1 MAKVKKAQLG
11 DHLVKRKSQDDR
23 IHRIEKKDPER
34 AERVAARVQKRALR
48 SVKPSSVKPP
58 SRMSIPLRERA
69 KAARAKKAQSGDSLV
84 KKYPSVKM
92 STRKG
97 YETKETTYPGGDKE
111 TLRTKV
117 SKALKDHNMFKE
129 SYNEAKSRLNK
140 AAKKSAIQSSKE
152 ISGKRPAKIKTA
164 QSGDSLVYET
174 KGARYPK
181 RRLAVDTTGYAAGK
195 KTFKGT
201 GRYLEGLESGVY
213 KDYPAKPKKY
223 GRKIVKSIINA
234 KGATPKKKAGG
245 KVSKK

>member
-1 MAKVKKAQLG
+1 MILIVELINRFVNGIVKMAKVKKAQLG

-58 SRMSIPLRERA
+58 SKMSIPLRERA
-69 KAARAKKAQSGDSLV
+69 KAAKEKKAA
-84 KKYPSVKM
+84 
-92 STRKG
+92 
-97 YETKETTYPGGDKE
+97 E
-111 TLRTKV
+111 
-117 SKALKDHNMFKE
+117 ALKAPK
-129 SYNEAKSRLNK
+129 
-140 AAKKSAIQSSKE
+140 
-152 ISGKRPAKIKTA
+152 A

-181 RRLAVDTTGYAAGK
+181 RRLAVDTAGYAGGK

-245 KVSKK
+245 KVSKKIVKK

>member
-1 MAKVKKAQLG
+1 MTLIAELINHFENGIVKMAKVKKAQLG

-34 AERVAARVQKRALR
+34 AERVAARVQKRALS

-58 SRMSIPLRERA
+58 SRMSMSLRERA
-69 KAARAKKAQSGDSLV
+69 KAA
-84 KKYPSVKM
+84 
-92 STRKG
+92 
-97 YETKETTYPGGDKE
+97 KE
-111 TLRTKV
+111 R
-117 SKALKDHNMFKE
+117 
-129 SYNEAKSRLNK
+129 K
-140 AAKKSAIQSSKE
+140 AAEAPK
-152 ISGKRPAKIKTA
+152 A

-174 KGARYPK
+174 KGVRYPK
-181 RRLAVDTTGYAAGK
+181 RRLAVDTTGYADGK

-234 KGATPKKKAGG
+234 KGATPKKKTGG
-245 KVSKK
+245 NITKKKTVKK

>member
-34 AERVAARVQKRALR
+34 AERVAARVQKRALS

-58 SRMSIPLRERA
+58 SRMSMSLRERA
-69 KAARAKKAQSGDSLV
+69 KAAKEKKAAEA
-84 KKYPSVKM
+84 P
-92 STRKG
+92 
-97 YETKETTYPGGDKE
+97 
-111 TLRTKV
+111 
-117 SKALKDHNMFKE
+117 KAPK
-129 SYNEAKSRLNK
+129 
-140 AAKKSAIQSSKE
+140 
-152 ISGKRPAKIKTA
+152 A

-174 KGARYPK
+174 KGVRYPK
-181 RRLAVDTTGYAAGK
+181 RRLAVDTSGYAGGK

-234 KGATPKKKAGG
+234 KSATPKKRTGG
-245 KVSKK
+245 NITKKKIVKK

>member
-1 MAKVKKAQLG
+1 MTLIAELINHFVNGIVKMAKIKKAQLG

-34 AERVAARVQKRALR
+34 AERVSDRVQKRALR

-58 SRMSIPLRERA
+58 SKMFIPLRERA
-69 KAARAKKAQSGDSLV
+69 KAA
-84 KKYPSVKM
+84 
-92 STRKG
+92 
-97 YETKETTYPGGDKE
+97 KE
-111 TLRTKV
+111 R
-117 SKALKDHNMFKE
+117 
-129 SYNEAKSRLNK
+129 K
-140 AAKKSAIQSSKE
+140 AAEAPK
-152 ISGKRPAKIKTA
+152 A

-174 KGARYPK
+174 KGVRYPK
-181 RRLAVDTTGYAAGK
+181 RRLAVDTAGYAGGK

-234 KGATPKKKAGG
+234 KSATPKKRTGG
-245 KVSKK
+245 NVTKKKIVKK

>member
-1 MAKVKKAQLG
+1 MTLTAELINHFVNGTVKMAKVKKAQLG
-11 DHLVKRKSQDDR
+11 DHLVNRKSQDDR

-58 SRMSIPLRERA
+58 SKMSIPLRERA

-84 KKYPSVKM
+84 
-92 STRKG
+92 
-97 YETKETTYPGGDKE
+97 
-111 TLRTKV
+111 
-117 SKALKDHNMFKE
+117 
-129 SYNEAKSRLNK
+129 
-140 AAKKSAIQSSKE
+140 
-152 ISGKRPAKIKTA
+152 
-164 QSGDSLVYET
+164 YET
-174 KGARYPK
+174 KGVRYPK
-181 RRLAVDTTGYAAGK
+181 RRLAVDTTGYAGGK

-245 KVSKK
+245 KVSKKIVKK